1 MKSTLSA
8 YNHLSN
14 LCLKAEHRNTST
26 CKDINKPIFTERVKY
41 IINALASNGIEY
53 SLDIFNSYG
62 ETYVNVEVFFKGLT
76 NETRGYIAH
85 HDINNPNSENCNDN
99 SASVSILLDFV
110 NEVKNRNVLIDN
122 VLVVFT
128 DNEEFGFSGAKRLAK
143 NIKGGKYEN
152 VKFVVNLE
160 LTAYGS
166 EFWQDS
172 DKGTYLSV
180 QLEDKILETIK
191 KNLFVVKTPPNDSM
205 ILRER
210 GIDSIC
216 VGTLPTKE
224 MDMAFEN
231 NHCNTWRNCHKV
243 YDTFDKANGKD
254 MDMVKKLLLELL

>member
-1 MKSTLSA
+1 MKTSA

-41 IINALASNGIEY
+41 IVNALAEMGVTY
-53 SLDIFNSYG
+53 TLDIFSSYG
-62 ETYVNVEVFFKGLT
+62 EMFVNVEVFFKGLT
-76 NETRGYIAH
+76 NETKGYIAH

-110 NEVKNRNVLIDN
+110 NEVKNRDILIDN

-128 DNEEFGFSGAKRLAK
+128 DNEEFGFSGAKRMAK
-143 NIKGGKYEN
+143 NIQLNKYEN

-160 LTAYGS
+160 LTAFGT

-172 DKGTYLSV
+172 DKGTYLSI
-180 QLEDKILETIK
+180 QLEKEILNTLE

-210 GIDSIC
+210 GVDSIC
-216 VGTLPTKE
+216 IGTLPKLE
-224 MDMAFEN
+224 MDIAFEKN
-231 NHCNTWRNCHKV
+231 YCSTWGTCHKLN
-243 YDTFDKANGKD
+243 DTFDKANGED
-254 MDMVKKLLLELL
+254 MNIVKNLLIELL